1 MTAKRRRLTDAN
13 VAKLMPTSR
22 EYTVW
27 DSRHAGL
34 GVRVRSS
41 GHRSFVY
48 CRKGDDGARRITLG
62 SAALTSVEEA
72 RRRCLAIDTGV
83 RPDRTARAPVPTFRE
98 FFADSGGVRLDRY
111 KPSTRK
117 AEHLV
122 LRTRLLPAFG
132 SLPLD
137 QITRAGVTRWFDEY
151 SRTAPGGANHALS
164 LLRRILN
171 RAVDCGHL
179 QTNPA
184 QGIKRN
190 SRPRLTRFLS
200 RTEVRRLHR
209 ALDDYGS
216 ARPSQAR
223 QADIIQLLLLTGCRK
238 SEVVTLRWQDID
250 GDVLNLVDAKTGPRR
265 VFLNAP
271 ARAILERQPR
281 SGSVHVFPSPRD
293 PGRPMASDLP
303 LWYRVRKEAGIE
315 DVRLHDL
322 RHTFASHAVL
332 QGIPLPVVS
341 RLLGHKRPS
350 MTLRYAH
357 VGDREIEAA
366 AERIGAAI
374 AQALSGRDTSSSDRL
389 DASVSGPATRFSEA
403 RAKRPG

>member
-1 MTAKRRRLTDAN
+1 MAVRRRRLTDAT
-13 VAKLMPTSR
+13 VARLAPAAR

-27 DSRHAGL
+27 DTRHAGL

-41 GHRSFVY
+41 GHRTFVY
-48 CRKGDDGARRITLG
+48 CRKGEDGPRRITLG

-72 RRRCLAIDTGV
+72 RSKCLAIETG
-83 RPDRTARAPVPTFRE
+83 ARLESTERGVAPTFGE
-98 FFADSGGVRLDRY
+98 FVSGPGRACFDKC

-117 AEHLV
+117 AVRWV
-122 LRTRLLPAFG
+122 LNAQLLPTFG

-164 LLRRILN
+164 RLRRLLN
-171 RAVDCGHL
+171 HAVECGHL

-184 QGIKRN
+184 RSVKRN
-190 SRPRLTRFLS
+190 PRPKLTRFLS
-200 RTEVRRLHR
+200 REEIRCLHR
-209 ALDDYGS
+209 VLDRYGR
-216 ARPSQAR
+216 ARPSRVQ
-223 QADIIQLLLLTGCRK
+223 QADIIRLLLLTGCRR
-238 SEVVTLRWQDID
+238 SEILTLRWQNVD
-250 GDVLNLVDAKTGPRR
+250 GDTLNLGDSKTGPRR

-281 SGSVHVFPSPRD
+281 SGSVYVFPSPVDSR
-293 PGRPMASDLP
+293 RPLSCNLR
-303 LWYRVRKEAGIE
+303 LWYSVRKEAGIE

-341 RLLGHKRPS
+341 RQLGHKQPS

-357 VGDREIEAA
+357 VGDRETEAA
-366 AERIGAAI
+366 AERIGGAI
-374 AQALSGRDTSSSDRL
+374 ARALDGSAAGSN
-389 DASVSGPATRFSEA
+389 G
-403 RAKRPG
+403 